1 MIDRINALGQ
11 FLVNKTGKNF
21 NFKQIK
27 NDHMYPGILF
37 SFSGEDY
44 LVTPDKAELDLT
56 IALMSSRTFEDY
68 PPKHARKYTHRK
80 FEKINKKKSGSRIGP
95 KKRGGG
101 VSVSG
106 GGIRGKRQNSL
117 GASPH
122 IKELN
127 GNTG

>member
-11 FLVNKTGKNF
+11 FLVNKTGKTF

-56 IALMSSRTFEDY
+56 IALTE
-68 PPKHARKYTHRK
+68 RKNGSFLCCTAATVAV
-80 FEKINKKKSGSRIGP
+80 KS
-95 KKRGGG
+95 
-101 VSVSG
+101 
-106 GGIRGKRQNSL
+106 
-117 GASPH
+117 
-122 IKELN
+122 
-127 GNTG
+127 T

>member
-11 FLVNKTGKNF
+11 FLVNKTGKTF

-68 PPKHARKYTHRK
+68 PPKHARKDTPRK
-80 FEKINKKKSGSRIGP
+80 FEKINKKIQENIIYKG
-95 KKRGGG
+95 KKY
-101 VSVSG
+101 V
-106 GGIRGKRQNSL
+106 I
-117 GASPH
+117 
-122 IKELN
+122 IKLYLSFII
-127 GNTG
+127 